1 MSTEEN
7 KNLANRV
14 WQEVWHQGDLSRVD
28 ELFTQDFVRHDPGGR
43 VLHGTNQNRQF
54 INSIRK
60 AFPDVHY
67 TVDDQIAEGD
77 KVVVRYRFQGTH
89 LGEFQGMPPT
99 KKLVTYTGILIYRIS
114 DGKIAEQWT
123 EFDLL
128 GFLQQLGVIP
138 QS

>member
-1 MSTEEN
+1 MSIEEN
-7 KNLANRV
+7 KALTNRV
-14 WQEVWHQGDLSRVD
+14 WQEVWHQGNLSQVD

-43 VLHGTNQNRQF
+43 VLHGTSQNRQF
-54 INSIRK
+54 IDSLRT

-99 KKLVTYTGILIYRIS
+99 KKQVAYTGILIYRIS

-123 EFDLL
+123 EFDLP

-138 QS
+138 NS

>member
-1 MSTEEN
+1 MSIEEN
-7 KNLANRV
+7 KALANRV
-14 WQEVWHQGDLSRVD
+14 WQEVWHQGNLSQVD

-43 VLHGTNQNRQF
+43 VLHGTSQNRQF
-54 INSIRK
+54 IDSLRT

-67 TVDDQIAEGD
+67 TVDDQIAEGT

-99 KKLVTYTGILIYRIS
+99 KKQVAYTGILIYRIS

-138 QS
+138 NS

>member
-1 MSTEEN
+1 MSKEEN
-7 KNLANRV
+7 KMLANRV
-14 WQEVWHQGDLSRVD
+14 WEEVWHQGNLSRVD

-43 VLHGTNQNRQF
+43 VLHGTHQNRQF
-54 INSIRK
+54 IDSLRT

-89 LGEFQGMPPT
+89 LSAFQGMPPT
-99 KKLVTYTGILIYRIS
+99 KKQIAYTGILIYRIS